1 MYLHAFCQNY
11 TILNNLVYITVLNCR
26 KYTTPT
32 DSNKTSGF
40 SPVPYS
46 AYYSISLG
54 TRVYDQWSKV
64 GVTFSDI
71 LDTNSIA
78 QINNHYVGI
87 VKIRLIVDYNNSKNN
102 VELNLNG
109 TPNIYSFNS
118 VSNYYIQLVDLSL
131 QGSNYTLYFL
141 LATVEYGTL

>member
-1 MYLHAFCQNY
+1 MNVITFLLFICFYLSISGC
-11 TILNNLVYITVLNCR
+11 LNAP
-26 KYTTPT
+26 PT

-118 VSNYYIQLVDLSL
+118 GSNCYIQLVDLSL